1 MLNFTDFI
9 FDVNWELLIS
19 TAITIVGFIVT
30 YLSTKRNL
38 KNEIEK
44 NKVSISL
51 EKMEDIPF
59 EIANLFNNIQNG
71 KLDVN
76 AFSALLS
83 KIYSYCS
90 SDAIKIVSQ
99 MQRINYRNADNADA
113 HIEEKYRVM
122 TLLSLLIS
130 QIKYDL
136 TGEVIN
142 PEFWFIMKIKD
153 YYSSNIN
160 KTICQLINQDVDEL
174 NLLYKFKPKHPYF
187 K

>member
-1 MLNFTDFI
+1 
-9 FDVNWELLIS
+9 
-19 TAITIVGFIVT
+19 
-30 YLSTKRNL
+30 
-38 KNEIEK
+38 
-44 NKVSISL
+44 
-51 EKMEDIPF
+51 
-59 EIANLFNNIQNG
+59 
-71 KLDVN
+71 
-76 AFSALLS
+76 
-83 KIYSYCS
+83 
-90 SDAIKIVSQ
+90 

-113 HIEEKYRVM
+113 PIEEKYRVM